1 MSKLDELIR
10 ELCPDGVEY
19 KKLGEIATIS
29 RGGNFQKKDFLTEG
43 VPCIHY
49 GQIYTKYGLFTDKT
63 FTFISEECAKKQKM
77 AQPNDIVMAVTSENI
92 EDVCKCLAWLGDEPV
107 AVSGHSAIIHHN
119 QNAKYLVYYFHSQMF
134 FAQKRKLAH
143 GTKVIEVTPD
153 ALANITLPVPPAEIQ
168 HEVVRVL
175 DSYTENVAELQR
187 QLTAELTARQK
198 QYEFYRDKLL
208 TFDVLRG
215 GTINFCQRTL
225 GELFDFRNGLSK
237 GKEFF
242 GKGTPFIRYTDVYN
256 HRTLRKK
263 DITALV
269 ECTEDEKERLKV
281 SRGDVLFTR
290 TSETAEDIGWSSV
303 MLDDMDNCV
312 FNGFTI
318 KATPKTKEL
327 LPEYC
332 AYCFS
337 TADFRKYVTKHC
349 AFTTRASLTGNT
361 IAQYRMTIPPLDI
374 QSRIVNVLDN
384 FEKIC
389 SDLNIGLPAEIEARQ
404 KQYEYYRDKLLTFA
418 ETGNTILSRAE
429 QSRAEQ
435 SRALIK
441 LLQYV
446 FGYAVVS
453 LQDVVKN
460 SCSGGTPKKGV
471 SEYYEDGNIPWL
483 RTQEVVFRD
492 ICKTECFITESAVKN
507 SAAKWIPEN
516 CVIVA
521 ISGATAGRCAINK
534 IPLTTNQHCLNLEVD
549 PEMALYRYV
558 YYCICAKQEELLAK
572 KEGARGD
579 LNSTRILSLQIDLPS
594 IEKQKRIVSILD
606 RFDAIC
612 NDLTSGLPAEIEARQ
627 EQYEYY
633 RDKLLT
639 FKEVA
644 AT

>member
-1 MSKLDELIR
+1 MSKLDELLR

-49 GQIYTKYGLFTDKT
+49 GQIYTKYGLFADKT
-63 FTFISEECAKKQKM
+63 FTFISEECAIKQKM

-242 GKGTPFIRYTDVYN
+242 GKGTPFVRYTDVYN

-435 SRALIK
+435 SRAEQSRALIK
-441 LLQYV
+441 LMQYV
-446 FGYAVVS
+446 FGYVRISLGDIGSICMCKRILKSQTNTVS
-453 LQDVVKN
+453 GVPFYKI
-460 SCSGGTPKKGV
+460 GTFGKEADAYISQETFNEYRSKYNFPKKGDV
-471 SEYYEDGNIPWL
+471 LI
-483 RTQEVVFRD
+483 
-492 ICKTECFITESAVKN
+492 
-507 SAAKWIPEN
+507 SAAGTIGRTVVYDGKPAYFQDSNIVWIDNDES
-516 CVIVA
+516 IV
-521 ISGATAGRCAINK
+521 
-534 IPLTTNQHCLNLEVD
+534 
-549 PEMALYRYV
+549 
-558 YYCICAKQEELLAK
+558 
-572 KEGARGD
+572 
-579 LNSTRILSLQIDLPS
+579 LNSYLRYCYELKPWKASEGGTIPRLYNDNIAKAVIAVPS
-594 IEKQKRIVSILD
+594 IEEQKCVVSILD

-627 EQYEYY
+627 KQYEYY
-633 RDKLLT
+633 RDRLLS
-639 FKEVA
+639 FKELN
-644 AT
+644 

>member
-1 MSKLDELIR
+1 MSKLDELLR

-49 GQIYTKYGLFTDKT
+49 GQIYTKYGLFADKT
-63 FTFISEECAKKQKM
+63 FTFISEECAIKQKM

-119 QNAKYLVYYFHSQMF
+119 QNAKYLVYYFHAQMF

-242 GKGTPFIRYTDVYN
+242 GKGTPFVRYTDVYN

-303 MLDDMDNCV
+303 MLDDMDDCV

-337 TADFRKYVTKHC
+337 TSDFRQYVTKHC

-389 SDLNIGLPAEIEARQ
+389 SDLKIGLPAEIEARQ

-435 SRALIK
+435 SRAEQSRALIK

-446 FGYAVVS
+446 FGYVRISLGDIGSICMCKRILKSQTNTVS
-453 LQDVVKN
+453 GVPFYKI
-460 SCSGGTPKKGV
+460 GTFGKEADAYISQETFNEYRSKYNFPKKGDV
-471 SEYYEDGNIPWL
+471 LI
-483 RTQEVVFRD
+483 
-492 ICKTECFITESAVKN
+492 
-507 SAAKWIPEN
+507 SAAGTIGRTVVYDGKPAYFQDSNIVWIDNDES
-516 CVIVA
+516 IV
-521 ISGATAGRCAINK
+521 
-534 IPLTTNQHCLNLEVD
+534 
-549 PEMALYRYV
+549 
-558 YYCICAKQEELLAK
+558 
-572 KEGARGD
+572 
-579 LNSTRILSLQIDLPS
+579 LNSYLRYCYELKPWKASEGGTIPRLYNDNIAKAVIAVPS
-594 IEKQKRIVSILD
+594 IEEQKRVVPILD

-612 NDLTSGLPAEIEARQ
+612 NDLTGGLPAEIEARQ
-627 EQYEYY
+627 KQYEYY

>member
-1 MSKLDELIR
+1 
-10 ELCPDGVEY
+10 
-19 KKLGEIATIS
+19 
-29 RGGNFQKKDFLTEG
+29 
-43 VPCIHY
+43 
-49 GQIYTKYGLFTDKT
+49 
-63 FTFISEECAKKQKM
+63 
-77 AQPNDIVMAVTSENI
+77 
-92 EDVCKCLAWLGDEPV
+92 
-107 AVSGHSAIIHHN
+107 
-119 QNAKYLVYYFHSQMF
+119 MF

-153 ALANITLPVPPAEIQ
+153 TLSNIVLPVPPIQVQNEIAKTLDYFTGLTAQLTAE
-168 HEVVRVL
+168 
-175 DSYTENVAELQR
+175 
-187 QLTAELTARQK
+187 LTAELTARQK

-215 GTINFCQRTL
+215 GGTINFYQRTL

-269 ECTEDEKERLKV
+269 ECTEDEKKRLKV

-337 TADFRKYVTKHC
+337 TADFRQYVTKHC

-374 QSRIVNVLDN
+374 QNRIVNVLEN

-404 KQYEYYRDKLLTFA
+404 KQYEYYRDKLLTF
-418 ETGNTILSRAE
+418 
-429 QSRAEQ
+429 
-435 SRALIK
+435 
-441 LLQYV
+441 
-446 FGYAVVS
+446 
-453 LQDVVKN
+453 
-460 SCSGGTPKKGV
+460 
-471 SEYYEDGNIPWL
+471 
-483 RTQEVVFRD
+483 
-492 ICKTECFITESAVKN
+492 
-507 SAAKWIPEN
+507 
-516 CVIVA
+516 
-521 ISGATAGRCAINK
+521 
-534 IPLTTNQHCLNLEVD
+534 
-549 PEMALYRYV
+549 
-558 YYCICAKQEELLAK
+558 
-572 KEGARGD
+572 
-579 LNSTRILSLQIDLPS
+579 
-594 IEKQKRIVSILD
+594 
-606 RFDAIC
+606 
-612 NDLTSGLPAEIEARQ
+612 
-627 EQYEYY
+627 
-633 RDKLLT
+633 
-639 FKEVA
+639 KEVA